1 MKNSIL
7 LLLFTLSSQ
16 IMVAQPGF
24 EFKEGVTKV
33 TVPFQLINNLV
44 FVPIKV
50 NGVELN
56 FLLDT
61 GVSETILFSLEEK
74 KEVRFFNAQK
84 VLLKGLGSQNTVE
97 GLKSTNNVL
106 EFGNLQYRGHFLY
119 IVLDPDFNLS
129 SHIGIP
135 VNGIIG
141 YQFFKNHLVQLD
153 YRRKK
158 ITVYKDSPEHQQKIK
173 KKATVLPIEIENNK
187 PYVKADVILNEKDV
201 PVKLLV
207 DIGNSD
213 AVWLFQ
219 DRNPLVSVPK
229 KNFDDFLGRGFSG
242 DVEGK
247 RAKIKEFNIGGFR
260 FKSVVTSFPDS
271 LSLKNVTMA
280 TDRMGSV
287 GGEIMKR
294 FKVVFDYQSQL
305 LYLTRNKIYV
315 SPFVYNKSGIE
326 IQHHGLQWVQ
336 ETVKME
342 TVPENNSYG
351 SGGGTRIYVN
361 DFKYKFQLK
370 PIYDIAHIRKK
381 SPAAIAGLRAGDI
394 VLRVNNKLPYQ
405 YTLQEINNLFKQPDD
420 QWISLE
426 VERNSQILLFTFK
439 LEDVL

>member
-1 MKNSIL
+1 MKKCFL
-7 LLLFTLSSQ
+7 VLLFTFCNQ
-16 IMVAQPGF
+16 ILVAQVGF
-24 EFKEGVTKV
+24 EFKEGETKV

-84 VLLKGLGSQNTVE
+84 VMLKGLGSQDTVE
-97 GLKSTNNVL
+97 GLKSTNNLL

-141 YQFFKNHLVQLD
+141 YHFFKNNLIHLD

-158 ITVYKDSPEHQQKIK
+158 ILVLKDTPQNRK
-173 KKATVLPIEIENNK
+173 KYTHKSSVVPLQIEGNK
-187 PYVKADVILNEKDV
+187 PYVIAKVDLEKQDI

-213 AVWLFQ
+213 AVWLFHNR
-219 DRNPLVSVPK
+219 DPLVNVPK
-229 KNFDDFLGRGFSG
+229 KNFNDFLGRGFSG
-242 DVEGK
+242 DIEGQ
-247 RAKIKEFNIGGFR
+247 RAKVKK
-260 FKSVVTSFPDS
+260 FKLADFTFDEVISAFPDS
-271 LSLKNVTMA
+271 ISIKNVTMVP
-280 TDRMGSV
+280 DRMGSV

-294 FKVVFDYQSQL
+294 FKILFDYSGQQMFLRKSKA
-305 LYLTRNKIYV
+305 YYE
-315 SPFVYNKSGIE
+315 PFSYNKSGIE

-336 ETVKME
+336 ETVQME
-342 TVPENNSYG
+342 TVPQSGFNA
-351 SGGGTRIYVN
+351 SGGQSVYRN
-361 DFKYKFQLK
+361 DFKYKFKLK
-370 PIYDIAHIRKK
+370 PVYDIAHIRQG
-381 SPAAIAGLRAGDI
+381 SPAAFAGLQKGDI
-394 VLRVNNKLPYQ
+394 LVRINNRMPYQ
-405 YTLQEINNLFKQPDD
+405 YSLEQINQLFKSEEDK
-420 QWISLE
+420 WITLE
-426 VERNSQILLFTFK
+426 IERKSQLLTFSFQLENK
-439 LEDVL
+439 L